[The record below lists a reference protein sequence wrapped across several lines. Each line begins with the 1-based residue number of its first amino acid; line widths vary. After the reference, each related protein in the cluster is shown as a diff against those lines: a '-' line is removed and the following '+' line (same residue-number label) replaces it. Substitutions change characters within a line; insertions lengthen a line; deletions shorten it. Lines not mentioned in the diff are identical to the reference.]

1 MSFILKWVLS
11 AVAVLIAAYLLPG
24 VSVESFWAALVV
36 AVLLAIF
43 NAVLRPILVILTIPV
58 TVITLGLFLLV
69 INAIIVLMT
78 DAMIADFY
86 VSGFWWALL
95 FSLIISVL
103 GAIFDRIAENV

>member
-1 MSFILKWVLS
+1 
-11 AVAVLIAAYLLPG
+11 
-24 VSVESFWAALVV
+24 
-36 AVLLAIF
+36 
-43 NAVLRPILVILTIPV
+43 
-58 TVITLGLFLLV
+58 
-69 INAIIVLMT
+69 MT